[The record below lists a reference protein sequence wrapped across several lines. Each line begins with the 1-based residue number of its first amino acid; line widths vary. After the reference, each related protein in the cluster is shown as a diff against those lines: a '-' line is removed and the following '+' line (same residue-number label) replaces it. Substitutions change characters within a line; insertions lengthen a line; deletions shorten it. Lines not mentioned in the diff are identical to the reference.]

1 MKYVVLNNAYSL
13 RNEEN
18 CSFIVRKNLYLDPD
32 MNNYRTIYPIPPFL
46 GYIFSNIGKMDFSSS
61 LSYINSSLNF
71 PGPKRPWQ

>member
-32 MNNYRTIYPIPPFL
+32 MNNYRTIYPIPRF
-46 GYIFSNIGKMDFSSS
+46 
-61 LSYINSSLNF
+61 
-71 PGPKRPWQ
+71 